1 MKYFKKELWYQMHD
15 SNKSIRL
22 NAEREWN
29 ENVELYSKKFE
40 EVEKQLPR
48 RFVKEYLKRHG
59 MHDYGILGL
68 HIVKKG
74 KTYSCE
80 MQLTDGTETVL
91 ITMLGLE
98 AVRVDVDSFQYCILG
113 RLEWA
118 YSEFDITPENNIS
131 LSILCDFQNE
141 MQFEFKSITLV
152 KLYP

>member
-1 MKYFKKELWYQMHD
+1 MNYFKKELWYQMHD
-15 SNKSIRL
+15 SDKSIRL

-29 ENVELYSKKFE
+29 ENDQLYSKKFE
-40 EVEKQLPR
+40 EVVKQLPR
-48 RFVKEYLKRHG
+48 RFVKEYLKRYE
-59 MHDYGILGL
+59 MHDYCILGL

-74 KTYSCE
+74 RTYACE

-98 AVRVDVDSFQYCILG
+98 AVRVDVASFQYCILG

-118 YSEFDITPENNIS
+118 YSEFDITPENNIR
-131 LSILCDFQNE
+131 LSILCDFKNE
-141 MQFEFKSITLV
+141 MQFEFKSITLI

>member
-1 MKYFKKELWYQMHD
+1 MKYFKKELWYQIND
-15 SNKSIRL
+15 SDESIRL
-22 NAEREWN
+22 NAEREWK
-29 ENVELYSKKFE
+29 ENDQLYSRKFE
-40 EVEKQLPR
+40 EVKKLLPR
-48 RFVKEYLKRHG
+48 RFVKEYLKRYG
-59 MHDYGILGL
+59 MHDYCILGL

-98 AVRVDVDSFQYCILG
+98 AVRMDVDSFPHILG

-118 YSEFDITPENNIS
+118 YDEFDITPENNIR

-141 MQFEFKSITLV
+141 MQFEFKSITLI

>member
-15 SNKSIRL
+15 SDKSIRL
-22 NAEREWN
+22 NAQREWT
-29 ENVELYSKKFE
+29 ENDQLYSKKFE

-48 RFVKEYLKRHG
+48 RFVKEYLKRCE
-59 MHDYGILGL
+59 MHDYCILGL

-98 AVRVDVDSFQYCILG
+98 AVRVDVASFQYGILG

-131 LSILCDFQNE
+131 LSILCDFKNE